1 MKKNYIQFL
10 VLALVATG
18 MVMIAGIRND
28 LNSLE
33 TQVAN
38 SGRALV
44 NKNAT
49 GGLMGDKI
57 ANTPSKTFSMAEI
70 ENTIKKLGF
79 VKQLDNS
86 YTEPT
91 SPGGTVVDLHY
102 VCPTCM
108 TGGGCCV
115 QNGVGSWSN
124 SPEGCWGSYGTSNYQ
139 GICSVPRMDTGGTTA
154 TAKTSSGSTGSGGT
168 TANRHMACNPFKRP
182 CTLNGACCYPSSG
195 GAPYGVQ
202 DSEGCSGVSG
212 TVQVSG
218 FCAAGRPTTGTT
230 GGTGATT
237 NLKTVNSNGTSNPIL
252 TTTLRLGTVS
262 SDVTKLQKMLVSL
275 GFLSTTPSGN
285 FLSKTEAG
293 VKAFQTAYGI
303 SPASGIVGPLTREKL
318 NSMCTISSDGSVVTC
333 SQ

>member
-70 ENTIKKLGF
+70 ENTIKKLGW
-79 VKQLDNS
+79 VKQIDNS
-86 YTEPT
+86 YTDPT
-91 SPGGTVVDLHY
+91 SPGGIVVDAHY
-102 VCPTCM
+102 VCPNCPG

-115 QNGVGSWSN
+115 VNGVGSPSAW
-124 SPEGCWGSYGTSNYQ
+124 PEGCWGSYGSTNLQ
-139 GICSVPRMDTGGTTA
+139 GICSAPRASGATA
-154 TAKTSSGSTGSGGT
+154 TQRTSSPSTGTG
-168 TANRHMACNPFKRP
+168 
-182 CTLNGACCYPSSG
+182 SSG
-195 GAPYGVQ
+195 TAERKKACTR
-202 DSEGCSGVSG
+202 SETCPQGQACKNNFCVPCWGQGCID
-212 TVQVSG
+212 
-218 FCAAGRPTTGTT
+218 
-230 GGTGATT
+230 GATR
-237 NLKTVNSNGTSNPIL
+237 VSNPGTSNPIL
-252 TTTLRLGTVS
+252 TTTLRTGSIS

-285 FLSKTEAG
+285 FLSKTEAA

-318 NSMCTISSDGSVVTC
+318 NSMCTISNDGSVVSC